1 MHRHMIG
8 RLTSMTGDFEKR
20 RMLEVATANERVH
33 RMSSDGENVYG
44 MVLVRLASY
53 ARCSQEIALH
63 VMTPFFSRKYC
74 NRRWSR
80 IFDNA
85 SSNKLTTLL
94 ERCLL
99 SPHYLDPSSPI
110 DR

>member
-53 ARCSQEIALH
+53 TRCS
-63 VMTPFFSRKYC
+63 
-74 NRRWSR
+74 
-80 IFDNA
+80 
-85 SSNKLTTLL
+85 
-94 ERCLL
+94 
-99 SPHYLDPSSPI
+99 
-110 DR
+110 